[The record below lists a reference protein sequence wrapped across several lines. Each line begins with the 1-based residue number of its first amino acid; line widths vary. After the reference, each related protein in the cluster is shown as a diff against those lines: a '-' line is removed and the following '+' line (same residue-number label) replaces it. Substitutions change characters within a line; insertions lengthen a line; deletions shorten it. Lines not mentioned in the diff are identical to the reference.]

1 MRANTIHI
9 DKYGVQHEIK
19 LLKAGYGGA
28 STELRGS
35 AGFLRFQHDNLNEAN
50 PFVTPIQN
58 GRLEFGAWIDS
69 VAGDTVIDE
78 LLLSQEGDWIAEW
91 YQNSTL
97 FWKGIVEPD
106 LTVVSEGPYPYE
118 IKLTAKDVTY
128 LGATSYAI
136 GGLPELLISIL
147 AKALNSA
154 GYDLPIRTRTSWVC
168 EDTDTAE
175 DFLRQVYVGSNNLKD
190 FAESPATSTEDVPWT
205 NLRVVEEMAR
215 AFKLF
220 IRQAD
225 GHWLVEQ
232 MSAHASPA
240 SVLETIYTS
249 AGVYVSDSN
258 VDPTLTANTDISVVL
273 GSTRQTTP
281 AFGFVPSIYE
291 HRTQNFGI
299 RFLASHNVDVFPLTF
314 SQNFIVDG
322 TQNITFT
329 GTVQSRLVS
338 PLPDSSF
345 SEEPYAEVEIRVGNL
360 WYDASLTVADWVS
373 SATRIRIPLLDTTG
387 TGETVRSV
395 GTALRQNFAG
405 TFNIITKIVPT
416 LLTAGDTLTI
426 IIYPSVLPIEA
437 TTNYLGLDL
446 DISNNDGEKESKSIK
461 YEVSQSGD
469 YSQGYDD
476 GAVYFGSG
484 PTVYSPGA
492 LFFSDTSPTPITN
505 SLITNWNRRGTSP
518 NRILAINIIK
528 EVLDQTRGYR
538 GVLEASIRRTGY
550 SPSKTLEYDGKYWFY
565 IGGTFDGFTGDW
577 TVVFK
582 ENALALAT
590 DVQVTVIDEPGTNL
604 TSNLL
609 QAISSG
615 RNQSIEA
622 GASDGMRLALEA
634 SGSVSQIQ
642 VYDRAGYVEVKAG
655 QVLRLVNPVTLSG
668 EQVTASLDRSG
679 DVITI
684 DTKTLTDS
692 YPAGSYV
699 FLSAESLSAGIAIG
713 ENAVKI
719 YAEGQ
724 SLGRLAQPIDG
735 TVTQIEAHLYT
746 KLVRGMDF
754 LIINQQTGR
763 TYSFNVDQD
772 TAGPGVVTFN
782 VQEQIATARVGDYL
796 VGDNSFQQS
805 QITVSQGEIVLKVD
819 SNNRVALV
827 RLSAD
832 NDSGSE
838 IDISAEQVKINDIIF
853 TESVMGGEGRIASDP
868 YTPGSAG
875 WKIDGDGSAEFNDVV
890 VRGSLLGGTDAETY
904 SLTPTDGLRLG
915 IVSLYE
921 AIFDGFGFST
931 SVNASVDAGAPTAT
945 FKAGIILVAYGNH
958 NIGFNPSIDSKFYF
972 KRVAVTKAYIDTDTG
987 QIYTADDTDSTSKD
1001 TGAIITEGG
1010 IGIEKS
1016 AYIGTNLRV
1025 LGTTE
1030 STSTTTGSTVLSGG
1044 LGVAKNVYIGGT
1056 INAPKVTITPISD
1069 TDSPYAVLST
1079 DTHIAVDNGLS
1090 AVTINL
1096 PTGTD
1101 GRKVT
1106 IYDRG
1111 GTALLGTI
1119 TINRASTNT
1128 INGLTS
1134 ITLTSNYQSVTL
1146 LFYGGNWTII

>member
-1 MRANTIHI
+1 MRANAIHI
-9 DKYGVQHEIK
+9 DKYGVEHEIK

-58 GRLEFGAWIDS
+58 GRLEFGAWIES
-69 VAGDTVIDE
+69 VDGDAVVSE

-136 GGLPELLISIL
+136 DGLKELLISIL

-154 GYDLPIRTRTSWVC
+154 GYALPIRTRTSWVC
-168 EDTDTAE
+168 ENTDTAE

-190 FAESPATSTEDVPWT
+190 FAESPAQSTEDVPWT

-220 IRQAD
+220 IRQTD

-281 AFGFVPSIYE
+281 AFGFVQSTYE
-291 HRTQNFGI
+291 HRTRNFGI
-299 RFLASHNVDVFPLTF
+299 RFLASHNVDVTPLSF

-329 GTVQSRLVS
+329 GTVQSQLVT
-338 PLPDSSF
+338 PLPDASF
-345 SEEPYAEVEIRVGNL
+345 SEEPYAEVEIRVGDL
-360 WYDASLTVADWVS
+360 YYDASLTVADWVNT
-373 SATRIRIPLLDTTG
+373 ATRIRIPLLDTTG
-387 TGETVRSV
+387 TGEVIRDG
-395 GTALRQNFAG
+395 GTAERQNFAG

-426 IIYPSVLPIEA
+426 IIYPAVLPIEA
-437 TTNYLGLDL
+437 TTNYLGLSL
-446 DISNNDGEKESKSIK
+446 DISNNDAEKQSKSIK

-469 YSQGYDD
+469 YSLGYDD

-484 PTVYSPGA
+484 PTVSSPGA
-492 LFFSDTSPTPITN
+492 LFFSNTNPTPLTN
-505 SLITNWNRRGTSP
+505 SLITNWNRRGTTP
-518 NRILAINIIK
+518 DRILAINIIK
-528 EVLDQTRGYR
+528 ETLDQTRGYR
-538 GVLEASIRRTGY
+538 GILEASIKKTGY

-642 VYDRAGYVEVKAG
+642 VYDRAGFVEVKAG
-655 QVLRLVNPVTLSG
+655 QVLRIVNPVTLSG

-679 DVITI
+679 DVITV
-684 DTKTLTDS
+684 DTKTLTES

-724 SLGRLAQPIDG
+724 KVGRLNGALTGLVTSISCVLYTKVVKGTELQVVNSTTGDSYSITVDDTADTYGPGAVSLAVEAQIIEAPNGSYIVGDNAWQSSAI
-735 TVTQIEAHLYT
+735 TVTQGL
-746 KLVRGMDF
+746 
-754 LIINQQTGR
+754 
-763 TYSFNVDQD
+763 
-772 TAGPGVVTFN
+772 
-782 VQEQIATARVGDYL
+782 
-796 VGDNSFQQS
+796 
-805 QITVSQGEIVLKVD
+805 IVLKVD
-819 SNNRVALV
+819 SAGRVAQV
-827 RLSAD
+827 KLSAD
-832 NDSGSE
+832 QDSGSE
-838 IDISAEQVKINDIIF
+838 IDISAEQVKINGIIF
-853 TESVMGGEGRIASDP
+853 TEGTDP
-868 YTPGSAG
+868 STDPGDIKTLNYVAGSAG
-875 WKIDGDGSAEFNDVV
+875 WKIEGNGDAEFNDVT
-890 VRGSLLGGTDAETY
+890 VRGTIVASSGEIADLSISSTQLLFDRDGAE
-904 SLTPTDGLRLG
+904 
-915 IVSLYE
+915 V
-921 AIFDGFGFST
+921 
-931 SVNASVDAGAPTAT
+931 
-945 FKAGIILVAYGNH
+945 
-958 NIGFNPSIDSKFYF
+958 SIDTGKVN
-972 KRVAVTKAYIDTDTG
+972 RTLTG
-987 QIYTADDTDSTSKD
+987 QSGLFDTAGFYINADNYFLLVTQGDFSPIDAFSVFRTTAVALFASTTDSTSKD
-1001 TGAIITEGG
+1001 TGSIITEGG
-1010 IGIEKS
+1010 IGIEKN
-1016 AYIGTNLRV
+1016 AYIG
-1025 LGTTE
+1025 
-1030 STSTTTGSTVLSGG
+1030 GSL
-1044 LGVAKNVYIGGT
+1044 
-1056 INAPKVTITPISD
+1056 NAPKVTITPITDS
-1069 TDSPYAVLST
+1069 DSPYTVLAT
-1079 DTHIAVDNGLS
+1079 DTHIAVDNGAS
-1090 AVTINL
+1090 AVTVNL
-1096 PTGTD
+1096 PAGTT
-1101 GRKVT
+1101 GRKIT
-1106 IYDRG
+1106 IYDRT
-1111 GTALLGTI
+1111 GTASLGTI
-1119 TINRASTNT
+1119 TIDGNGAET
-1128 INGLTS
+1128 INGSATT
-1134 ITLTSNYQSVTL
+1134 TLTTNYQSATL